1 MWRTSFSMRMIR
13 NDTGHMDKIVLI
25 HRMKRGYDMRDADKK
40 VNNKSNLKIY
50 IIFAIMI
57 LASLLGGFLVGRLAA
72 VNKDTLDGINWDR
85 VWRIIADT
93 LPVVYGVL
101 MLATFVVSFV
111 MYGKIKRTIGGWDGE
126 DEDVIVDIE
135 SRITT
140 ASYLPCVIV
149 FVGLIL
155 FPVCIYSVDRTYS
168 DGYGTVL
175 TILSELVFLISLAL
189 YCVVEKLVIDEEKKL
204 NPEKS
209 GNIFDMHFRRDWES
223 TSDEAE
229 LIMIAK
235 SSKKGFMTGIKVG
248 FVMWIL
254 LFISMFAFD
263 TGVMPVVAVGVM
275 LLVMYAAY
283 GREFRKLQK

>member
-1 MWRTSFSMRMIR
+1 
-13 NDTGHMDKIVLI
+13 MDKIVLI
-25 HRMKRGYDMRDADKK
+25 YRMKRGYEMKDTDKK
-40 VNNKSNLKIY
+40 VNKKSNLKIY
-50 IIFAIMI
+50 IIFAVMI
-57 LASLLGGFLVGRLAA
+57 LASLLGGFLAGRLAA
-72 VNKDTLDGINWDR
+72 VNKDTLDGINWDHI
-85 VWRIIADT
+85 WQITADT
-93 LPVVYGVL
+93 LPIVYGVL
-101 MLATFVVSFV
+101 MLAVFVVSFV
-111 MYGKIKRTIGGWDGE
+111 MYGKIKRAISGWDGE

-149 FVGLIL
+149 FVGLVL
-155 FPVCIYSVDRTYS
+155 FPVCIYAVDRTYS
-168 DGYGTVL
+168 DGRGTFL
-175 TILSELVFLISLAL
+175 TVLSELVFLISMAL

-209 GNIFDMHFRRDWES
+209 GNIFDRHFRRDWEN

-235 SSKKGFMTGIKVG
+235 SSKNGFMTGIKVG

-254 LFISMFAFD
+254 MFMSMFAFD
-263 TGVMPVVAVGVM
+263 TGVMPVLAVGVM
-275 LLVMYAAY
+275 LLVMYVAY

>member
-1 MWRTSFSMRMIR
+1 MRMIR

>member
-1 MWRTSFSMRMIR
+1 MRMIR
-13 NDTGHMDKIVLI
+13 NDTRHMDKIVLI

-72 VNKDTLDGINWDR
+72 VNKDTLDGINWDSI
-85 VWRIIADT
+85 WRIIADS

-111 MYGKIKRTIGGWDGE
+111 MYGKIKRTIRGWDGE

-135 SRITT
+135 SRIMTD
-140 ASYLPCVIV
+140 SYLPCVIV

-168 DGYGTVL
+168 DGHGTVL

>member
-1 MWRTSFSMRMIR
+1 
-13 NDTGHMDKIVLI
+13 
-25 HRMKRGYDMRDADKK
+25 MRDADKK

-50 IIFAIMI
+50 IVFAIMI

-85 VWRIIADT
+85 IWRIIADT
-93 LPVVYGVL
+93 FPVVYGVL

-111 MYGKIKRTIGGWDGE
+111 MYGKIKRTIRGWDGE

-168 DGYGTVL
+168 DGHGTVL

-263 TGVMPVVAVGVM
+263 TGVTPVVAVGVM

>member
-1 MWRTSFSMRMIR
+1 
-13 NDTGHMDKIVLI
+13 MDKVVLI
-25 HRMKRGYDMRDADKK
+25 HRMKRGYEMKDTDKK
-40 VNNKSNLKIY
+40 VNKKSNLKIY
-50 IIFAIMI
+50 IIFAVMI
-57 LASLLGGFLVGRLAA
+57 LVSLLGGFLAGRLAA
-72 VNKDTLDGINWDR
+72 VNKDTLDGINWDHIWW
-85 VWRIIADT
+85 VTADT
-93 LPVVYGVL
+93 LPIVYGVL

-111 MYGKIKRTIGGWDGE
+111 MYGKIKRMIRGWDGE
-126 DEDVIVDIE
+126 NEDVIVDIE

-149 FVGLIL
+149 FVGLVL
-155 FPVCIYSVDRTYS
+155 FPVCIYAVDRTYS
-168 DGYGTVL
+168 DGRGTFL
-175 TILSELVFLISLAL
+175 TVLSELVFLISMAL

-209 GNIFDMHFRRDWES
+209 GNIFDMHFRRDWEN

-235 SSKKGFMTGIKVG
+235 SSKKGFMTGIKEG

-254 LFISMFAFD
+254 TFMSMFAFD
-263 TGVMPVVAVGVM
+263 TGVMPVLAVGVI
-275 LLVMYAAY
+275 LLVMYVAY

>member
-1 MWRTSFSMRMIR
+1 
-13 NDTGHMDKIVLI
+13 MDKIVLI
-25 HRMKRGYDMRDADKK
+25 HRMKRGYEMRDADKK
-40 VNNKSNLKIY
+40 VNKKSNLKIY

-57 LASLLGGFLVGRLAA
+57 VASLLGGFLAGRLAA
-72 VNKDTLDGINWDR
+72 VNKDTLDGINWDHI
-85 VWRIIADT
+85 WRITANT
-93 LPVVYGVL
+93 LPIVYGVL
-101 MLATFVVSFV
+101 MLVTFVVSFA
-111 MYGKIKRTIGGWDGE
+111 MYGKIKRMIRGWDGE

-149 FVGLIL
+149 FVGLVL
-155 FPVCIYSVDRTYS
+155 FPVCIYAVDRTYS
-168 DGYGTVL
+168 DGRGTFL
-175 TILSELVFLISLAL
+175 TVLSELVFLISMAL

-235 SSKKGFMTGIKVG
+235 SSKKGFMTGIKAG

-254 LFISMFAFD
+254 TFMSMFAFD
-263 TGVMPVVAVGVM
+263 TGVMPVLAVGVI
-275 LLVMYAAY
+275 LLVMYVAY
-283 GREFRKLQK
+283 GREFRKLQR

>member
-1 MWRTSFSMRMIR
+1 
-13 NDTGHMDKIVLI
+13 MDKVVLI
-25 HRMKRGYDMRDADKK
+25 HRMKRGYEMKDTDKK
-40 VNNKSNLKIY
+40 VNKKINLKIY
-50 IIFAIMI
+50 IIFAVMI
-57 LASLLGGFLVGRLAA
+57 LASLLGGFLAGRLAA
-72 VNKDTLDGINWDR
+72 VNKDTLDGINWDHI
-85 VWRIIADT
+85 WWITADT
-93 LPVVYGVL
+93 LPIVYGVL

-111 MYGKIKRTIGGWDGE
+111 MYGKIKRMIRGWDGE

-149 FVGLIL
+149 FVGLVL
-155 FPVCIYSVDRTYS
+155 FPVCIYAVDRTYS
-168 DGYGTVL
+168 DGRGTFL
-175 TILSELVFLISLAL
+175 TVLSELVFLISMAL

-209 GNIFDMHFRRDWES
+209 GNIFDMHFRRDWEN

-235 SSKKGFMTGIKVG
+235 SSKKGFMTGIKAG

-254 LFISMFAFD
+254 TFMSMFAFD
-263 TGVMPVVAVGVM
+263 TGVMPIVAVGLV
-275 LLVMYAAY
+275 LIVMYVAY
-283 GREFRKLQK
+283 CREFVRLQK

>member
-1 MWRTSFSMRMIR
+1 
-13 NDTGHMDKIVLI
+13 
-25 HRMKRGYDMRDADKK
+25 MRDADKK

-72 VNKDTLDGINWDR
+72 VNKDTLDGINWDSI
-85 VWRIIADT
+85 WRIIADS

-111 MYGKIKRTIGGWDGE
+111 MYGKIKRTIRGWDGE

-135 SRITT
+135 SRIMTD
-140 ASYLPCVIV
+140 SYLPCVIV

-168 DGYGTVL
+168 DGHGTVL

>member
-1 MWRTSFSMRMIR
+1 
-13 NDTGHMDKIVLI
+13 MDKIVLI
-25 HRMKRGYDMRDADKK
+25 YRMKRGYEMKDTDKK
-40 VNNKSNLKIY
+40 VNKKSNLKIY

-57 LASLLGGFLVGRLAA
+57 LVSLLGGFLAGRLAA
-72 VNKDTLDGINWDR
+72 VNKDTLDGINWDNI
-85 VWRIIADT
+85 WRIVADT
-93 LPVVYGVL
+93 LPIAYGVL
-101 MLATFVVSFV
+101 MLAVFVVSFV
-111 MYGKIKRTIGGWDGE
+111 MYGKIKRAISGWDGE

-149 FVGLIL
+149 FVGLVL
-155 FPVCIYSVDRTYS
+155 FPVCIYAVDRTYS
-168 DGYGTVL
+168 DGRGTFL
-175 TILSELVFLISLAL
+175 TVLSELVFLISMAL

-209 GNIFDMHFRRDWES
+209 GNIFDRHFRRDWEN

-235 SSKKGFMTGIKVG
+235 SSKKGFMTGIKAG

-254 LFISMFAFD
+254 TFMSMFAFD
-263 TGVMPVVAVGVM
+263 TGVMPVLAVGVM
-275 LLVMYAAY
+275 LLVMYVAY

>member
-1 MWRTSFSMRMIR
+1 MRMIR

-25 HRMKRGYDMRDADKK
+25 HIMKRGYDMRDADKK